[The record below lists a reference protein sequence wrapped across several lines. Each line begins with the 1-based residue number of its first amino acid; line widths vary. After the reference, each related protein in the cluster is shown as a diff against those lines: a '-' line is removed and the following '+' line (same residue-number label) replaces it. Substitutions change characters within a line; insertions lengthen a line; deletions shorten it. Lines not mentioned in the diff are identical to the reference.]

1 MENTTKPSLIEVV
14 ILNGVRYR
22 YINFDIQNQ
31 DGVYTWEQIEIPSE
45 KYNYGGITDCLIQ
58 YKYPIDK
65 MQAVINNYLLEPSNE
80 EYIVAFNEMQAWRKE
95 AKEIAKEAL
104 AYGVS

>member
-1 MENTTKPSLIEVV
+1 MESSNRPNLAEKEIIKGRETFFVNWDIKENDGWYIYDQVEIEFNKWNYSGVV
-14 ILNGVRYR
+14 
-22 YINFDIQNQ
+22 DA
-31 DGVYTWEQIEIPSE
+31 
-45 KYNYGGITDCLIQ
+45 LIQ

-65 MQAVINNYLLEPSNE
+65 MQAVINNYLLESSNE

-104 AYGVS
+104 QWHV

>member
-1 MENTTKPSLIEVV
+1 MKSEIKPNLVETYVLGGI
-14 ILNGVRYR
+14 RKY
-22 YINFDIQNQ
+22 YINIDVEFEEELWSWEEIHIP
-31 DGVYTWEQIEIPSE
+31 DGHFEYASIVDT
-45 KYNYGGITDCLIQ
+45 LIQ

-80 EYIVAFNEMQAWRKE
+80 EYIAAFNEMQAWRKE

-104 AYGVS
+104 RWHV